1 MMQLFLIDARMLQP
15 LAWLIFYQRVND
27 VAWERVSQHKVSG
40 HLALRMKVKWPDKKP
55 PPNSRRLEKQK
66 LKK

>member
-15 LAWLIFYQRVND
+15 LAGLIFYQRVKH
-27 VAWERVSQHKVSG
+27 VAWEPVSQHKVSG

-55 PPNSRRLEKQK
+55 PPSPRRLEKRK